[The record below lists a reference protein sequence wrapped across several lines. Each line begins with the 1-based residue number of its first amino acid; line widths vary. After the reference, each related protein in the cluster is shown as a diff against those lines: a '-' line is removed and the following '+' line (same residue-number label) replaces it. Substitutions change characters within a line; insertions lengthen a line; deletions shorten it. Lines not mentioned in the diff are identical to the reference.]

1 MQRVVALGQV
11 GRQCDLRRR
20 EELAVD
26 FMHLDVGQRLHRDVV
41 LVYGAVFE
49 CDRDLRRLGDGQMDG
64 HVTLLAHNVQHGG
77 FDEPHGALVVHMFQ
91 RHFDGLLAGGI
102 DIQGLQHGH
111 EHVIGNLME
120 ITRHADITGRHAQRL
135 RETNKGARKT
145 LRAFFVEFCHNS

>member
-1 MQRVVALGQV
+1 
-11 GRQCDLRRR
+11 
-20 EELAVD
+20 
-26 FMHLDVGQRLHRDVV
+26 MHLDVGQRLHRDVV

-135 RETNKGARKT
+135 RETNKGRARRSGLSSLSSAITPKCKPFSQRRSR
-145 LRAFFVEFCHNS
+145 LRP